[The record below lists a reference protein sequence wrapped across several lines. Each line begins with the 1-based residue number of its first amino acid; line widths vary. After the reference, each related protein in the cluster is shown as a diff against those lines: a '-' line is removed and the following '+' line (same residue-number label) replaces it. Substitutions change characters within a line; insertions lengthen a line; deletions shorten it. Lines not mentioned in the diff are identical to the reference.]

1 MFTVMVGV
9 FSLLTSDYRQW
20 SELHIHQWP
29 HLNSSSIAMF
39 CHVVTLHC
47 CHYTS
52 TLPHQQHYIAVT
64 TQAHCLT
71 SNTTLLSLHNHA
83 ASPAT
88 LHCCH
93 YTSTLPHQQHYI
105 AVTTQAHCLT
115 SNATLLSL
123 HKHTAS
129 PATLHCCHYTSILSH
144 QQHYIAVTT
153 QAHCLNHCT
162 VAHRNSTS
170 QADRVLS
177 YVCVWGGASKTC
189 DTQGPSLIVTHRN
202 NQLWQYKLKTVD
214 TWFSMQNMGLVGVHI
229 ALRTD
234 VFPLLHSWSG
244 KCYSSF
250 CKVIGA
256 SFGNDLIHHYYQKKL
271 MWLSRLCLACS

>member
-1 MFTVMVGV
+1 MYSQYNDDDIILTCFQIISCENIPCTVSQGKSRLSCSLQNAIIVLGTAHLTLVSSLSSFSLCWCESLVCVILMFTVMVGV

-39 CHVVTLHC
+39 CHVV
-47 CHYTS
+47 
-52 TLPHQQHYIAVT
+52 
-64 TQAHCLT
+64 
-71 SNTTLLSLHNHA
+71 
-83 ASPAT
+83 
-88 LHCCH
+88 
-93 YTSTLPHQQHYI
+93 
-105 AVTTQAHCLT
+105 
-115 SNATLLSL
+115 
-123 HKHTAS
+123 
-129 PATLHCCHYTSILSH
+129 TLHCCHYTSILSH